1 MFFLRGESTMP
12 WGSLLSS
19 AALQNPN
26 REALIFG
33 RESVS
38 YEQFDQ
44 AATSLARWFLDRG
57 CQPGDR
63 IALYWPNSIAMA
75 KLMFACFK
83 AGLVATPINISMKV
97 PEIAYVLSHCG
108 AVMCMV
114 HPDFALTAREAA
126 RGCPSLRAIHSRL
139 EEADERDSGRSLPSV
154 DKDDPALILYTS
166 GTTARPKGVTHTHK
180 SMLEMVKLSS
190 SMTAGTQR
198 VLLMTQM
205 SYIVAIGGCFLT
217 AIYAGA
223 TTVIAPAFEAA
234 LILDLLEE
242 FRCDYMFGLPSMA
255 QFMIE
260 EQAARPRDV
269 RSLRT
274 FLVGGDSVAPSTQ
287 ERFQSLFGIPLREA
301 YGMTET
307 GGSIVNPEGAV
318 RSGSLGKAI
327 DGVQVRL
334 VDGEGRDVAEGQTG
348 EIIVQTPACFTG
360 YWDNPAATADAV
372 RDGWLYSGDRGH
384 RDAQGYI
391 WFDGRKKETI
401 VRGGYNISP
410 QEVEEAMYEHPAVLE
425 VAVIGLPDPVYG
437 ERVVAYVTLRDGPPI
452 DEQELK
458 EHTGERLAEL
468 KVPEKIVFVP
478 SLPKGITG
486 KIQRRLLKELSLT
499 ATVESS
505 ER

>member
-1 MFFLRGESTMP
+1 MP

-19 AALQNPN
+19 AALQNPS
-26 REALIFG
+26 RVALIFG
-33 RESVS
+33 RESVT
-38 YEQFDQ
+38 YERFDQ

-75 KLMFACFK
+75 KLLFACFK

-97 PEIAYVLSHCG
+97 PEIAYVLSHSR

-114 HPDFALTAREAA
+114 HPDYALTAREAA
-126 RGCPSLRAIHSRL
+126 RGCASLRALHSHP
-139 EEADERDSGRSLPSV
+139 EEADEWDSGRSLPSV
-154 DKDDPALILYTS
+154 EKDDPALILYTS

-180 SMLEMVKLSS
+180 SLLEMAKLSS
-190 SMTAGTQR
+190 CVINGAQR
-198 VLLMTQM
+198 TLLMTQM
-205 SYIVAIGGCFLT
+205 SYIVAIGGCFLP
-217 AIYAGA
+217 AIYDGA

-234 LILDLLEE
+234 LVLDLLEE
-242 FRCDYMFGLPSMA
+242 FQCDFMFGLPSMA
-255 QFMIE
+255 QFIIE

-274 FLVGGDSVAPSTQ
+274 FLVGGDSVPPNSQ

-307 GGSIVNPEGAV
+307 GGSIVNPEGAI
-318 RSGSLGKAI
+318 RSGSLGKVI

-334 VDGEGRDVAEGQTG
+334 VDGDGRDVAEGQTG

-360 YWDNPAATADAV
+360 YWDNPAAMAEAV

-384 RDAQGYI
+384 RDAEGYI
-391 WFDGRKKETI
+391 WFDGRKKEII

-410 QEVEEAMYEHPAVLE
+410 QEVEEAIYEHPAVLE
-425 VAVIGLPDPVYG
+425 VAVIGMPVPVYG
-437 ERVVAYVTLRDGPPI
+437 ERVVAYVTLRDGLAVN
-452 DEQELK
+452 EQELK

-468 KVPEKIVFVP
+468 KVPEQIVFVP

-499 ATVESS
+499 GAAQAS